1 MIRHG
6 DLYNAHQQARFMRP
20 DAARYIHP
28 DTSRWQKPPHPDEQ
42 KYSPSQPR
50 DWRGRWTVSIGVL
63 ARPFGSLDIQPAQ
76 EGAEGE
82 ANSGGILAFAEE
94 SQASTMFDIDP
105 DVVGN
110 AGDELA
116 QNRYGR
122 SGNSVTINGQQFE
135 LTPAQGARLYN
146 RLYRQMEK
154 VEAQLKAREGDQ
166 RRALLPLYRHPSPTV
181 RFKAAIATFVF
192 APREAREVLQLIKD
206 RKEFPIAMNAS
217 QMLSAIDEG
226 RYTPG

>member
-1 MIRHG
+1 MSQG
-6 DLYNAHQQARFMRP
+6 DLETATIEDLVAIFTAIAEKQNAA
-20 DAARYIHP
+20 
-28 DTSRWQKPPHPDEQ
+28 
-42 KYSPSQPR
+42 
-50 DWRGRWTVSIGVL
+50 L
-63 ARPFGSLDIQPAQ
+63 
-76 EGAEGE
+76 EGIRSAE
-82 ANSGGILAFAEE
+82 
-94 SQASTMFDIDP
+94 
-105 DVVGN
+105 
-110 AGDELA
+110 
-116 QNRYGR
+116 
-122 SGNSVTINGQQFE
+122 
-135 LTPAQGARLYN
+135 YN